1 MNFIYYVIGFPLL
14 ENVYLQQNKKA
25 KCSIQQILEN

>member
-1 MNFIYYVIGFPLL
+1 MNFIYYVIYFPLL
-14 ENVYLQQNKKA
+14 ENVYLQQNKKV